1 MRRNTSNNAAL
12 TSLRRA
18 NATSVFLSWWRFD
31 LRREGELQ
39 SSVVVLATFV
49 ASPDEKLAFALIAR
63 PQSGRYYTI
72 CWHKRRFLF
81 VFFFPAVRFC
91 TLCREKKP
99 RK

>member
-39 SSVVVLATFV
+39 SSVVVLVTFV
-49 ASPDEKLAFALIAR
+49 ASPDEKLAFALIAIR
-63 PQSGRYYTI
+63 PLLHHLLAQKTFFI
-72 CWHKRRFLF
+72 C
-81 VFFFPAVRFC
+81 VFFSCCSVLHIVP
-91 TLCREKKP
+91 
-99 RK
+99 